1 MKKIV
6 LFIGFIAVVSLGLAS
21 LSIFPEKVS
30 LPITFGGPA
39 PNAPDQSTKYSD
51 CIDSLDLSKH
61 FTKQPQS
68 NAEGS
73 SSFREMDSSLEKY
86 RQSMDSVVNNLTA
99 LEAHQF
105 LHAAYNKYR
114 NTLQSNSLSEAKTY
128 YLLGAMQICY
138 QLDKSLNLTSDTVEK
153 NAK

>member
-1 MKKIV
+1 
-6 LFIGFIAVVSLGLAS
+6 
-21 LSIFPEKVS
+21 
-30 LPITFGGPA
+30 
-39 PNAPDQSTKYSD
+39 TKYSD

-61 FTKQPQS
+61 LTKQPQS
-68 NAEGS
+68 NLEGS
-73 SSFREMDSSLEKY
+73 LTFGEMDSSLKKY

-114 NTLQSNSLSEAKTY
+114 NTLQSDSLSEAKTY
-128 YLLGAMQICY
+128 YLLGAMRICY
-138 QLDKSLNLTSDTVEK
+138 QLDKSLNLTSDTPEK